1 MLEKGQGYTIERI
14 IEVAENTA
22 VVFVTSF
29 SSEKSITFTFEN
41 KKPDNE

>member
-1 MLEKGQGYTIERI
+1 MLEKGQGYTIVRI

-29 SSEKSITFTFEN
+29 PSEKNIPLILIRKSMTR
-41 KKPDNE
+41 